1 MRAPSS
7 KQSGRE
13 RRSARRCGVDADVRV
28 CVTSARRRSRA
39 AENLTTTKSTTNDAN
54 AWWHLFISVV
64 GSYVAALGGLGV
76 ISEDEFAL
84 AARAAF
90 SKVNSTI
97 AGRRGCPRGIV
108 GDSKKT
114 LKNINT
120 VLRLNRK
127 SAGKR
132 PGVSKRVPQCDD
144 ALKFPSDV
152 GSGRVQGV
160 AKTLQELYETIFV
173 LDLGTGTSPW
183 SDFVEFGDLGDVW
196 IFITVDNEP
205 KRRATFQRDVREW
218 PQWIDDVLKYMK
230 CKYPNFKRFHWV
242 HWSPECTQ
250 LSASNT
256 TGARDIDGAVF
267 LALAGLSLI
276 ARLSPTVWTMESS
289 ASGAFCLEKQAPIM
303 GAFDQ
308 FRVDEKVHFC
318 QALGLGNWKPG
329 RWWTNAN
336 CTYLFPLR
344 VLQCSGWSKCPYCTT
359 FGGHRLTSQGGRSV
373 TGALGMKRDDCM
385 RFPPALV
392 NAWMRI
398 VATFL
403 KAHKVFRV

>member
-1 MRAPSS
+1 
-7 KQSGRE
+7 
-13 RRSARRCGVDADVRV
+13 
-28 CVTSARRRSRA
+28 
-39 AENLTTTKSTTNDAN
+39 
-54 AWWHLFISVV
+54 
-64 GSYVAALGGLGV
+64 
-76 ISEDEFAL
+76 
-84 AARAAF
+84 
-90 SKVNSTI
+90 
-97 AGRRGCPRGIV
+97 
-108 GDSKKT
+108 
-114 LKNINT
+114 
-120 VLRLNRK
+120 
-127 SAGKR
+127 
-132 PGVSKRVPQCDD
+132 
-144 ALKFPSDV
+144 
-152 GSGRVQGV
+152 
-160 AKTLQELYETIFV
+160 
-173 LDLGTGTSPW
+173 
-183 SDFVEFGDLGDVW
+183 
-196 IFITVDNEP
+196 
-205 KRRATFQRDVREW
+205 
-218 PQWIDDVLKYMK
+218 MK
-230 CKYPNFKRFHWV
+230 CKYKNFVRFHWV

-267 LALAGLSLI
+267 LALSGLSLI
-276 ARLSPTVWTMESS
+276 ARLSPIIWTMESS

-359 FGGHRLTSQGGRSV
+359 FGGHRLTSQGGKSI

-398 VATFL
+398 VSTFL
-403 KAHKVFRV
+403 KVYKVFGS